1 LANAVDAFDLSF
13 NALSIL
19 CHARAVSGFG
29 IAARQI
35 QRLLYFHRIVA
46 GVKLNCKTVKIAND
60 NWPLLT
66 SISIKICG
74 PENIR
79 ERQLSGKE
87 DEKMKRTEQE
97 PFARSKPIPIDLE
110 DEVRRRAYEIYE
122 QHGGTSGSDV
132 EDWLQAEAEILDD
145 TQRLRKVA

>member
-1 LANAVDAFDLSF
+1 MTELSVVLVLAA
-13 NALSIL
+13 
-19 CHARAVSGFG
+19 C
-29 IAARQI
+29 QI

-46 GVKLNCKTVKIAND
+46 GVKLNCKTVKIASD
-60 NWPLLT
+60 NWPLLISI

-79 ERQLSGKE
+79 GWQLSGKE

-110 DEVRRRAYEIYE
+110 DEVRRRTYEIYE
-122 QHGGTSGSDV
+122 QLGEH
-132 EDWLQAEAEILDD
+132 LALI
-145 TQRLRKVA
+145 